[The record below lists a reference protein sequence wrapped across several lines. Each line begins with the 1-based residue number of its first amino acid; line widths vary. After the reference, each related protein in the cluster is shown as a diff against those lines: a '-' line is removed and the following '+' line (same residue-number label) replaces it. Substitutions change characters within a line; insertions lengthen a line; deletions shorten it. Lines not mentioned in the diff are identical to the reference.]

1 MKIYIC
7 IVKSPPAPRPLVGWT
22 RIFVRFALASR
33 VRTHPESQSVAT
45 ATAAIAAPHSRPS
58 RRAAVRCRPFP
69 TTSPPWPSVVINR
82 TRRRHRGRHSPRVA
96 HHALIATY
104 RGGMQAK
111 GASDAP
117 TPRLLTSIPLPTLT
131 SLVSYKL
138 ARRFQDRMRRRLLL
152 RRTGARSA

>member
-33 VRTHPESQSVAT
+33 VRTHPESVATGT

>member
-33 VRTHPESQSVAT
+33 VRTHPESVATGT

-58 RRAAVRCRPFP
+58 RRAAVRCRL
-69 TTSPPWPSVVINR
+69 SPLPHDVPSAVINR